1 MKTHHCT
8 DRLRR
13 IILQARHSIMTTA
26 SVRLLAAAAVAMM
39 IAVSSLPA
47 MAQTQYQWDTTT
59 TGTVI
64 TDGSGTW
71 QVGVGNWR
79 TGTSSFAYDQVWANG
94 NNATF
99 GVGTA
104 GAAGTVTLGGNIST
118 NLAVINNGNGNTSYA
133 IDLNGKT
140 WTLGSIAGMLDAS
153 GTAEI
158 KDSAGGGSLI
168 PGGGVIRLTQ
178 VGATLTISAKVAGT
192 NQVFT
197 ASTGDTLFLT
207 NDGNDFTGRLGAQ
220 NGTKVS
226 VTSIK
231 NTGVASAAGAGSQ
244 VSWGANT
251 NEIIYAGAGDSSN
264 RTLSLAS
271 NSNTSTLR
279 SNGTGP
285 LVWTGSFTN
294 TNTVNTTF
302 VLRGTNTGRNE
313 IQAALVNNGAITLA
327 IRKEDAG
334 TWVLSG
340 ANTYTAAT
348 TVNGG
353 ILVFGGTQAKASGT
367 VTVAAAGSVGL
378 GVGGAGSYTSANV
391 TSLFANTLTG
401 FSLNAASGV
410 ALDTTAGDFS
420 FAMPA
425 SAARNLTKVGG
436 NVLTL
441 TGTYSQSG
449 GTTVLAGGLLFS
461 GTNSGAGLTSVASNA
476 WVGGG
481 GSLAG
486 GLTIAAGGLLGF
498 DPLSTLNVTGAVT
511 LDNSFG
517 VASLVGAN
525 GSAINW
531 GSIADGTY
539 TLVGQTASTF
549 NNIQNF
555 GANNAASIGGGRTAY
570 FQNGSLQLVIVPEPG
585 ALSLAGIGAAVAAWC
600 AIRRRQ
606 P

>member
-1 MKTHHCT
+1 
-8 DRLRR
+8 
-13 IILQARHSIMTTA
+13 MTTA

-99 GVGTA
+99 GLGTA

-118 NLAVINNGNGNTSYA
+118 NLALINNGNGNTSYA

-158 KDSAGGGSLI
+158 KDSAGGGALI
-168 PGGGVIRLTQ
+168 PGGGLIRLTQ
-178 VGATLTISAKVAGT
+178 AGATLTISAKVAGA

-231 NTGVASAAGAGSQ
+231 NTGVASAAGAGNQ

-271 NSNTSTLR
+271 NSNSSTLR

-367 VTVAAAGSVGL
+367 VTAAAAGSIGL

-425 SAARNLTKVGG
+425 STARNLTKVGG

-555 GANNAASIGGGRTAY
+555 GANNATSIGGGRTAY

>member
-99 GVGTA
+99 GLGTA

-118 NLAVINNGNGNTSYA
+118 NLALINNGNGNTSYA

-158 KDSAGGGSLI
+158 KDSAGGGALI
-168 PGGGVIRLTQ
+168 PGGGLIRLTQ
-178 VGATLTISAKVAGT
+178 AGATLTISAKVAGA

-231 NTGVASAAGAGSQ
+231 NTGVASAAGAGNQ

-271 NSNTSTLR
+271 NSNSSTLR

-367 VTVAAAGSVGL
+367 VTAAAAGSIGL

-425 SAARNLTKVGG
+425 STARNLTKVGG

-555 GANNAASIGGGRTAY
+555 GANNATSIGGGRTAY

>member
-1 MKTHHCT
+1 
-8 DRLRR
+8 
-13 IILQARHSIMTTA
+13 
-26 SVRLLAAAAVAMM
+26 
-39 IAVSSLPA
+39 
-47 MAQTQYQWDTTT
+47 
-59 TGTVI
+59 
-64 TDGSGTW
+64 
-71 QVGVGNWR
+71 
-79 TGTSSFAYDQVWANG
+79 
-94 NNATF
+94 
-99 GVGTA
+99 
-104 GAAGTVTLGGNIST
+104 
-118 NLAVINNGNGNTSYA
+118 
-133 IDLNGKT
+133 
-140 WTLGSIAGMLDAS
+140 
-153 GTAEI
+153 
-158 KDSAGGGSLI
+158 
-168 PGGGVIRLTQ
+168 
-178 VGATLTISAKVAGT
+178 
-192 NQVFT
+192 
-197 ASTGDTLFLT
+197 
-207 NDGNDFTGRLGAQ
+207 
-220 NGTKVS
+220 
-226 VTSIK
+226 
-231 NTGVASAAGAGSQ
+231 
-244 VSWGANT
+244 
-251 NEIIYAGAGDSSN
+251 
-264 RTLSLAS
+264 
-271 NSNTSTLR
+271 
-279 SNGTGP
+279 
-285 LVWTGSFTN
+285 
-294 TNTVNTTF
+294 VNTTF

-367 VTVAAAGSVGL
+367 VTAAAAGSIGL

-425 SAARNLTKVGG
+425 STARNLTKVGG

-555 GANNAASIGGGRTAY
+555 GANNATSIGGGRTAY